1 MSFPLDFSST
11 LTYANRYDL
20 DEIDVF
26 LEGDSTNPM
35 FFDITG
41 LPNQLSFGKHFFY
54 IALRDDSD
62 QSYSLRNNS
71 QILFEFKS
79 VNNVIL
85 KSDVTDVNQRNGL
98 ATCFVEVLKDPKRTF
113 KEVEDGLGTLTLVGS
128 LTHNKNTTTPID
140 DKFRE
145 KMNYRCS
152 FPIEIRKNL
161 LNASSP
167 ITINITHTR
176 ETINGRFPFG
186 KNAISRKKG
195 MVDTKGRKMGMV
207 YVGSKPSIIYSTGRT
222 IKSSKS

>member
-1 MSFPLDFSST
+1 MAFPPEFSST
-11 LTYANRYDL
+11 LTYANKYDL

-35 FFDITG
+35 YFSIDG
-41 LPNQLSFGKHFFY
+41 LSKTFTFGKHYFTISILDSINQPY
-54 IALRDDSD
+54 QLRGGS
-62 QSYSLRNNS
+62 RV
-71 QILFEFKS
+71 LFEFKS

-85 KSDVTDVNQRNGL
+85 KSDVTDTNQRNGL

-113 KEVEDGLGTLTLVGS
+113 KEVEDGLGTLTVVGS
-128 LTHNKNTTTPID
+128 LTHNRNTTTPID

-207 YVGSKPSIIYSTGRT
+207 
-222 IKSSKS
+222 